1 VTESTYAA
9 PPPATCVRT
18 EQSMLSLRLGRL
30 AAEKQLPP
38 RVWRMVIKLW
48 PYPHSPQHGIA
59 GGKLVHKPGARAVEG
74 ECSAAEGD
82 C

>member
-1 VTESTYAA
+1 
-9 PPPATCVRT
+9 
-18 EQSMLSLRLGRL
+18 MLSVRLGRL

-48 PYPHSPQHGIA
+48 PYPHSPQHNTT
-59 GGKLVHKPGARAVEG
+59 GGKLGHEAGVRAVDS
-74 ECSAAEGD
+74 ECGRAEGD